1 MKKGLI
7 AGMMLCALAA
17 AACDDERCDSVN
29 VYINGKDA
37 QNKSITDSTGRL
49 SVKEVCKLGELF
61 LCGGWDE
68 ENTFIDEDGHQGW
81 SGSIGYFFKINPEAT
96 GQGWIDTANCR
107 LRFAPDI
114 INFFET
120 DRENH
125 SFFKESFKFVLT
137 AGGFKG
143 DTVAYVPTTQR
154 MAVVDELLVLFD
166 DKAKNWDR
174 ICQLFNDAFV
184 FIPCTPEEWRE
195 LKKRGEV

>member
-1 MKKGLI
+1 M
-7 AGMMLCALAA
+7 ALCALAA
-17 AACDDERCDSVN
+17 AACDDEKCDSVN

-61 LCGGWDE
+61 LMGGWDE
-68 ENTFIDEDGHQGW
+68 EHTWIDENGLATSEGCM
-81 SGSIGYFFKINPEAT
+81 GYFFMINPEFD

-107 LRFAPDI
+107 LRFTPDI

-120 DRENH
+120 DREEH
-125 SFFKESFKFVLT
+125 GFFREDFKFVLT
-137 AGGFKG
+137 VGLNG
-143 DTVAYVPTTQR
+143 DTVAYIPTTQR

-166 DKAKNWDR
+166 NKEKNWNR
-174 ICQLFNDAFV
+174 ICQLFTDAFI
-184 FIPCTPEEWRE
+184 FIPCTPEEWKE

>member
-1 MKKGLI
+1 MKKRLI

-17 AACDDERCDSVN
+17 ASCDDEKCDSVR

-61 LCGGWDE
+61 LMGGWTE
-68 ENTFIDEDGHQGW
+68 ENKIIDEFGNEGVE
-81 SGSIGYFFKINPEAT
+81 GCMGYLFKINPELP
-96 GQGWIDTANCR
+96 GHGWIDTANCR
-107 LRFAPDI
+107 LRFTPDI

-120 DRENH
+120 DREEH
-125 SFFKESFKFVLT
+125 GFFREDFKFVLT
-137 AGGFKG
+137 VGMGG
-143 DTVAYVPTTQR
+143 DTVAYIPTTQR

-166 DKAKNWDR
+166 NKEKNWDR
-174 ICQLFNDAFV
+174 ICQLFTDAFI
-184 FIPCTPEEWRE
+184 FIPCAPEEWKE